1 MGIFERLKEGL
12 SKTSGNLRSKIETIF
27 KPGVLTDE
35 FLEDLEAILIQA
47 DVGVKATSGLIASLR
62 EDGKKQPVASEED
75 LYGMM
80 AEKVAEIF
88 LSVDEPLKVSD
99 SGPTVYVMVGVNGSG
114 KTTTIAKLAKRWV
127 DSGKKV
133 VFAAADTFRAAAD
146 DQLAVWARR
155 VGADL
160 VSHQHGADPGAV
172 AFDAAR
178 ASIARKAD
186 LLLVDTAGRLHTK
199 KNLMEELKKI
209 IRVISREIPG
219 APHEVLLVIDGTT
232 GQNGLIQAKVFAESV
247 GVTGVCITKLDGSS
261 KGGIAVAIASELG
274 IPIKLVGI
282 GEKPEDLKD
291 FNAHDFA
298 FSIFGLDS
306 DAAGVD
312 RRQPFV

>member
-1 MGIFERLKEGL
+1 MGIFERLKQGL
-12 SKTSGNLRSKIETIF
+12 SKTSSNLRSKIETIF
-27 KPGVLTDE
+27 RPGVLTDE
-35 FLEDLEAILIQA
+35 FLEELEGILIQA
-47 DVGVKATSGLIASLR
+47 DVGVKATSSLISSLR
-62 EDGKKQPVASEED
+62 EETKKQPVGSQDD
-75 LYGMM
+75 LYRFM
-80 AEKVAEIF
+80 AERVAEIF
-88 LSVDEPLKVSD
+88 LSVDEPLKVVD

-114 KTTTIAKLAKRWV
+114 KTTTIAKLAKRWT
-127 DSGKKV
+127 DEGKKV
-133 VFAAADTFRAAAD
+133 VLAAADTFRAAAG
-146 DQLAVWARR
+146 DQLAVWAKR

-178 ASIARKAD
+178 ASIARNAD

-209 IRVISREIPG
+209 IRVVSREIPG

-232 GQNGLIQAKVFAESV
+232 GQNGLVQAKVFAENV

-282 GEKPEDLKD
+282 GEKPEDLRD
-291 FNAHDFA
+291 FNPRDFA
-298 FSIFGLDS
+298 YGIFGLDS
-306 DAAGVD
+306 VGSTVD
-312 RRQPFV
+312 RT